1 MKSLYIFSIK
11 NENIFSNSL
20 LISFFGFLII
30 FFFLIFGRKLKLAVQ
45 LERFG
50 LPIAVLSG
58 ILGIFIGP
66 FGLFHVLSK
75 ETTNVWSN
83 FPTPLL
89 SLVFATLMMG
99 RPIPNVNGLV
109 RPIFNQFLLA
119 LSLGFGQF
127 LVGGLVVKYF
137 LPPSLDTNP
146 LMGCLIEVGFEGGH
160 GAATIIGE
168 SFQKL
173 GFSDGLDLGLA
184 MATMGLLCSSIFGS
198 IFVFLG
204 RIFNLTDTREIVE
217 NKENLESNTNIE
229 IFANLRILLIN
240 LGFTGLAI
248 SFGVLLLKFLR
259 YISSFFGEFSREI
272 IFSLPVFPLILMGS
286 LLIRYILEKTKN
298 TEFISNILQREI
310 GILSTD
316 LLIFTA
322 MASLDINVVLDNWL
336 IILVFTFFGLFWNLI
351 CIAYFAYFI
360 FDDFWFEKSLIEF
373 GNSTGVVASGLLLL
387 RLADPKNISKT
398 LPIFTSKQ
406 LFAQL
411 ILSGGFFTVLAPLMI
426 SKIGLDY
433 WTEICGFITFVVIIV
448 AFVLN
453 NSFSK
458 KYL

>member
-1 MKSLYIFSIK
+1 MNIFSLQ
-11 NENIFSNSL
+11 NNNIFSNSF
-20 LISFFGFLII
+20 LISFFGFLSI
-30 FFFLIFGRKLKLAVQ
+30 FFFLIFGRRLRLAIQ

-50 LPIAVLSG
+50 LPIAVISG
-58 ILGIFIGP
+58 IVGISIGP
-66 FGLFHVLSK
+66 FGLIHVLSK

-99 RPIPNVNGLV
+99 RPIPNINGLL
-109 RPIFNQFLLA
+109 RPIINQLLLA
-119 LSLGFGQF
+119 ISLGFGQF
-127 LVGGLVVKYF
+127 FVGGLVVKYF
-137 LPPSLDTNP
+137 LSPSMDTNP

-168 SFQKL
+168 SLDNL

-184 MATMGLLCSSIFGS
+184 MATMGLLSSSILGS
-198 IFVFLG
+198 IFIFLG
-204 RIFNLTDTREIVE
+204 RTFGLSDTEEILE
-217 NKENLESNTNIE
+217 KKENLTINTKGG
-229 IFANLRILLIN
+229 IFDDFSILIIN
-240 LGFTGLAI
+240 LGFAGLAI
-248 SFGVLLLKFLR
+248 SFGVLLLKLLR
-259 YISSFFGEFSREI
+259 YISNSFGEFSKEI

-286 LLIRYILEKTKN
+286 LLIRYILEKTQN

-322 MASLDINVVLDNWL
+322 MASLDIDVVFDNWI
-336 IILVFTFFGLFWNLI
+336 IILVFTIFGLIWNLI

-360 FDDFWFEKSLIEF
+360 FDDYWFEKSLIEF

-433 WTEICGFITFVVIIV
+433 WTEICAFITSIVISI
-448 AFVLN
+448 AFIIN
-453 NSFSK
+453 KIGFKNYK
-458 KYL
+458 